1 MEKNVW
7 LGLKLIDTSLTTKYS
22 HIEYKVW
29 SQWNTTLQLTHSI
42 NNKQFQFGINWK
54 KKYPMVYFILEFS
67 DK

>member
-1 MEKNVW
+1 MENNVW

-22 HIEYKVW
+22 YIEYIVW
-29 SQWNTTLQLTHSI
+29 SWQNTMLQWKHSL

-54 KKYPMVYFILEFS
+54 KISTVYSILEFS